1 MTRKEEKDVLLI
13 VDDNPTNL
21 GVLFDYLRN
30 SDFKVLVAEDGE
42 GALARASYAK
52 PDIILLDVVMSGTD
66 GFETCRRLKENEETK
81 DIPVIFMTA
90 LADTIDKVK
99 GFEVGA
105 VDYITKPL
113 HHEEVLARITTHL
126 TIRKLQKNL
135 QEQIDERDKLIEE
148 LDAFAH
154 TVAHDLKG
162 PLGSIIGYIDF
173 LETDEGKTSVEKQKE
188 LLKFIGRTAQKM
200 NTIIQEL
207 LLLASV
213 RKGKMKTKS
222 LDMAQIVTEARSR
235 LSFMTEEYKAV
246 FTVPEEWPV
255 AMGYPSWVEEIWV
268 NYISNAIKYG
278 GKLPHVE
285 LGATVQEDGMIRFWV
300 QDNGPGLTPE
310 EQKKL
315 FVPFTRLDQVRAEGH
330 GLGLSIVQRI
340 AERLGGNVGVES
352 TVGQGSRFFFTLPN
366 QTNSNQA

>member
-1 MTRKEEKDVLLI
+1 M
-13 VDDNPTNL
+13 
-21 GVLFDYLRN
+21 
-30 SDFKVLVAEDGE
+30 
-42 GALARASYAK
+42 
-52 PDIILLDVVMSGTD
+52 
-66 GFETCRRLKENEETK
+66 
-81 DIPVIFMTA
+81 
-90 LADTIDKVK
+90 
-99 GFEVGA
+99 
-105 VDYITKPL
+105 
-113 HHEEVLARITTHL
+113 
-126 TIRKLQKNL
+126 
-135 QEQIDERDKLIEE
+135 
-148 LDAFAH
+148 
-154 TVAHDLKG
+154 
-162 PLGSIIGYIDF
+162 GY
-173 LETDEGKTSVEKQKE
+173 
-188 LLKFIGRTAQKM
+188 RM
-200 NTIIQEL
+200 
-207 LLLASV
+207 